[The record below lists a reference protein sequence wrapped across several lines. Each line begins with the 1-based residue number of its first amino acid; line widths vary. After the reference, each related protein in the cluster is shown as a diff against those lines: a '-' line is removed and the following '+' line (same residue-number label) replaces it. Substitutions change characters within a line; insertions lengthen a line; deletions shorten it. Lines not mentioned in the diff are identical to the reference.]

1 MRLTSCIAL
10 IFLAASASAESC
22 ITGELCDR
30 VTQEGLSCGSA
41 DTCDTHAKEV
51 YQQLREGAAILTDG
65 THKGDG
71 EVTSQDQAVAN
82 RKIRLAEDLKNLIP
96 SAELLGREVRATGQ
110 PNR

>member
-1 MRLTSCIAL
+1 M
-10 IFLAASASAESC
+10 
-22 ITGELCDR
+22 GELCDR
-30 VTQEGLSCGSA
+30 VIKEGLSCDSA
-41 DTCDTHAKEV
+41 GICEAHVQEI

-65 THKGDG
+65 TDNGDG